1 MKIHGMAITMNRKL
15 SSSDPFHQ
23 QTQFWTS
30 SSLIRLSFG
39 RGCRYYLWELAKSFE
54 NVWTLHISTPRV
66 WLQCTAV
73 SRHQGQLKW
82 KFLVRILVR
91 EIVRIDVWDPAH
103 SRHQTLRHGGG
114 GNLGNQRIPSHDNNS
129 RLPSLSNPIQT
140 QKSQAASRIK
150 FVLTF
155 LATINP

>member
-23 QTQFWTS
+23 RTEFWTS
-30 SSLIRLSFG
+30 WSLTRLSFG

-91 EIVRIDVWDPAH
+91 DCQNWCLG
-103 SRHQTLRHGGG
+103 SGTHQTLRHGGG
-114 GNLGNQRIPSHDNNS
+114 GNLRNQRIPSHDNNS